1 DPLLRNISVYQYN
14 VFLQEVIAKWKYR
27 GDYILGNLFR
37 KAIQERYLQQM
48 KSILP
53 KDAVILPIPLST
65 VRMQERAFNQAE
77 QLAYFIPGKKI
88 LSMERKHGEKQSKK
102 YRLSRMYAKNP
113 FNLEKKVHNADV
125 VFYDIYTTGSTLR
138 QAAIL

>member
-1 DPLLRNISVYQYN
+1 
-14 VFLQEVIAKWKYR
+14 IAKWKYR

-77 QLAYFIPGKKI
+77 QLADFIPGTKT
-88 LSMERKHGEKQSKK
+88 LSMERKHSEKQSKQS
-102 YRLSRMYAKNP
+102 RLTSMYAKNP
-113 FNLEKKVHNADV
+113 FNLEKKVHNDDV
-125 VFYDIYTTGSTLR
+125 LVDDIYTKRNTLR
-138 QAAIL
+138 QAA

>member
-1 DPLLRNISVYQYN
+1 YDGNDPLLRNISVYQYN

-65 VRMQERAFNQAE
+65 ERMQERAFNQAE
-77 QLAYFIPGKKI
+77 QLADFIPGSI
-88 LSMERKHGEKQSKK
+88 PLYMDRRLGDKQSTIS
-102 YRLSRMYAKNP
+102 RLSRMYAKHP
-113 FNLEKKVHNADV
+113 FTLE
-125 VFYDIYTTGSTLR
+125 
-138 QAAIL
+138 Q